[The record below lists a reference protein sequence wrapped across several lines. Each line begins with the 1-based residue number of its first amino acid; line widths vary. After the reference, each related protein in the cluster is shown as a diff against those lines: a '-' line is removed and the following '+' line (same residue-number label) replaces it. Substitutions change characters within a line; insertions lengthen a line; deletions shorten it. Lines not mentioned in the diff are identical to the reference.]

1 VIEMTLNGSVE
12 GKATGQVVA
21 AAAVA
26 VAALPIVL
34 ISSAIDLQ
42 QTLGF
47 PTEETTEEM
56 IAVTADET
64 TWIPTF
70 LLQVLE
76 PTEIEADPP
85 AATAG
90 GLVARSAEVEMI
102 PTYHLPDGSLHVE
115 TTVQDHL

>member
-1 VIEMTLNGSVE
+1 MTLNGSVE

-21 AAAVA
+21 VAVAVA

-42 QTLGF
+42 QTLGL

-56 IAVTADET
+56 IAVIVDET
-64 TWIPTF
+64 KLIPTF
-70 LLQVLE
+70 LLQALE

-90 GLVARSAEVEMI
+90 GLVAR
-102 PTYHLPDGSLHVE
+102 
-115 TTVQDHL
+115 